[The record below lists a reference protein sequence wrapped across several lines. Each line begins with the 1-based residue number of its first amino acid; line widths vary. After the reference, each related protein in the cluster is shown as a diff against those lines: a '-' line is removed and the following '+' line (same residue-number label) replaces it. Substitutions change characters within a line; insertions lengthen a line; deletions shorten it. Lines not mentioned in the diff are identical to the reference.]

1 MERLLQEID
10 KLSPAELDTVY
21 RYIVQ
26 RRQMAAKAT
35 QTNPAITLPAYQQTS
50 QMSDR
55 EIESLISE
63 ELSEAN
69 PDPEG

>member
-10 KLSPAELDTVY
+10 KLSPSELDTVY

-26 RRQMAAKAT
+26 RRQMVVRST

-55 EIESLISE
+55 EIESLISD

-69 PDPEG
+69 PDPES

>member
-10 KLSPAELDTVY
+10 KLSPAELDSVY
-21 RYIVQ
+21 RYVVQ
-26 RRQMAAKAT
+26 RRQMTAKST

-69 PDPEG
+69 PDPES